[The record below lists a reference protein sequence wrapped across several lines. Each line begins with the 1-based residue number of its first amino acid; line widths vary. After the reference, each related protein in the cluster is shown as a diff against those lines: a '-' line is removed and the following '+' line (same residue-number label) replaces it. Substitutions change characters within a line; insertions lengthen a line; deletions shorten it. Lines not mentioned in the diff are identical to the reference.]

1 MAPFLCVSLT
11 INSVS
16 VCYSL
21 EKCDSNKIWN
31 ERYKIENLIKQDLR
45 DGTNFVEKTDN
56 LSGNNEYKVYAYLTE
71 DALSKMIKFLT
82 PDLTEAK
89 FLENLESIKKCEKN
103 IYTKKI
109 THALIASNI
118 VAFLLSGAIVF
129 KDKMFSKKSQGEK
142 VSVKPKENQ
151 SEKNKIFKKDTFLKK
166 LINWIFCGLALGAV
180 MSAVSYLLLSS
191 YLPNHSE
198 EIKAFYDKYEN
209 KIEAAK
215 VILTNIHFKLW
226 EDNDA
231 IGLNFI
237 SYENSPTVVSSGFI
251 NIGLNNNENLK
262 TNIENFK
269 AQLEEL
275 IRRYD
280 VLC

>member
-1 MAPFLCVSLT
+1 
-11 INSVS
+11 
-16 VCYSL
+16 
-21 EKCDSNKIWN
+21 
-31 ERYKIENLIKQDLR
+31 
-45 DGTNFVEKTDN
+45 
-56 LSGNNEYKVYAYLTE
+56 
-71 DALSKMIKFLT
+71 
-82 PDLTEAK
+82 
-89 FLENLESIKKCEKN
+89 
-103 IYTKKI
+103 
-109 THALIASNI
+109 
-118 VAFLLSGAIVF
+118 
-129 KDKMFSKKSQGEK
+129 
-142 VSVKPKENQ
+142 
-151 SEKNKIFKKDTFLKK
+151 
-166 LINWIFCGLALGAV
+166 